1 MRWTC
6 VMVLCLRNLLFFALP
21 LMLSGILQLLFNAA
35 DIIVV
40 GRFSGSEALAA
51 VGSTS
56 SLINLLVN
64 LFIGISIGGN
74 VLMARYIGAQDYK
87 NARETLHTAVCI
99 SLYGGI
105 LMIFVGVLLARPL
118 LEMMGT
124 PADVINLSVLYMRIY
139 FIGMP
144 AFILYDFGAAMLRAV
159 GDTKD
164 LCIF

>member
-105 LMIFVGVLLARPL
+105 LMIFCRCSTCQTFVGNDGNTCRC
-118 LEMMGT
+118 
-124 PADVINLSVLYMRIY
+124 Y
-139 FIGMP
+139 
-144 AFILYDFGAAMLRAV
+144 
-159 GDTKD
+159 
-164 LCIF
+164 